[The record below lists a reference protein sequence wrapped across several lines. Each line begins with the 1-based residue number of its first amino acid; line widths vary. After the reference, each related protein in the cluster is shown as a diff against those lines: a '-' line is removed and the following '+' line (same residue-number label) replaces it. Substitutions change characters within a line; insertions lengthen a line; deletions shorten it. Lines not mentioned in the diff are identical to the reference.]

1 MTRLVLTPEDDAAA
15 RLREA
20 RGPAVTAV
28 VLPGRDPLALAE
40 VRAAVKV
47 VAVER
52 APDVRVNAVL
62 AGASAS
68 PAAVEAAAA
77 YLAGAHAVTGQWLE
91 MA

>member
-1 MTRLVLTPEDDAAA
+1 MTQIVLTPEDDVAA

-20 RGPAVTAV
+20 ERPAVTAV
-28 VLPGRDPLALAE
+28 VIPGRDPLALAAA
-40 VRAAVKV
+40 RAAVEV

-91 MA
+91 VA

>member
-15 RLREA
+15 RLRKA
-20 RGPAVTAV
+20 DGPAVTAM
-28 VLPGRDPLALAE
+28 VLPGRDPLALAAA
-40 VRAAVKV
+40 RAAVEV

-52 APDVRVNAVL
+52 AADVRVNAVL

-68 PAAVEAAAA
+68 PAAVEAIVA

-91 MA
+91 VA